1 MNTVLL
7 LTILTILAAA
17 VLLIALGIGLWQI
30 ALALEGIGKSLDK
43 ISYGV
48 RAIETETSPLP
59 NCIDGIN
66 GSLAPVVGGFAA
78 VGESLASADTHLGSV
93 AGVLG
98 GK

>member
-1 MNTVLL
+1 MDTVLL

-30 ALALEGIGKSLDK
+30 AMALEGIGSSLDK
-43 ISYGV
+43 IAYGV

-78 VGESLASADTHLGSV
+78 VGESLTSADVHLGNV

-98 GK
+98 VK

>member
-1 MNTVLL
+1 MGTVLL

-17 VLLIALGIGLWQI
+17 VLLIALGIGLLFI

-43 ISYGV
+43 IAYGV

-59 NCIDGIN
+59 ACIDGIN

-78 VGESLASADTHLGSV
+78 VSESLTSADLHLGDV
-93 AGVLG
+93 ANVLG
-98 GK
+98 V

>member
-1 MNTVLL
+1 MDTVLL

-30 ALALEGIGKSLDK
+30 AMALEGIGSSLDK
-43 ISYGV
+43 IAYGV

-59 NCIDGIN
+59 ECIDGIN
-66 GSLAPVVGGFAA
+66 GSLAPVVGGFEA
-78 VGESLASADTHLGSV
+78 VGVSLTSADKQLGSV

-98 GK
+98 IG